1 MSERV
6 IAEVGG
12 GVDEVRVALGIYRR
26 DLEPAAITALLGCEP
41 TRSHRRDDAP
51 MRGPAFEQGAWI
63 LSIDGKAPVGPD
75 ELVRQLLARLP
86 STPAVWAELRATCQ
100 LHLSV
105 ALFVDAWNR
114 GFELALETSCQ
125 LVERGIPIGF
135 SVYVD

>member
-1 MSERV
+1 MSEPV

-12 GVDEVRVALGIYRR
+12 GVDEVRVTLGIYGR

-41 TRSHRRDDAP
+41 TRSHRRGDST

-63 LSIDGKAPVGPD
+63 LSIDGNAPISPD

-86 STPAVWAELRATCQ
+86 TTPAVWAELRASCR
-100 LHLSV
+100 LHVSV
-105 ALFVDAWNR
+105 ALFVGAWNR
-114 GFELALETSCQ
+114 GFELALETSRQ

-135 SVYVD
+135 SIYVD